1 MIKLPSIT
9 SNYGNFTDIIYIS
22 NKDYLFLGTDQ
33 GTIEVRSSLD
43 FSELAI
49 IEHVLDNEFG
59 EPIKIIDPVV
69 NLSSTHKQD
78 LVYAFFGTIAYC
90 ISVEELKIIQRVPI
104 SEQVVYGNI
113 GKKTG
118 EIGVV
123 TVSGYLSRWS
133 PQFVERI
140 SSMDFPFAISKC
152 ILLHDHNETR
162 IILIMPTGQLILA
175 NVDKDPYII
184 EYDYPDFSDL
194 YKYITF
200 TKTNNNYLLID
211 KGVLSIFSLNDKPS
225 IPNDFL
231 LGRSHIE
238 DQIRKFIK
246 FHTFDVS
253 RKKYIANFRLL
264 RQSHDRYLEEIKRLK
279 INNELYH
286 NYNLKDDG
294 KTINYA
300 INDLKSSNIEK
311 KTMARSV
318 IKKISSRHNVSPIFI
333 LFSHKNSSSKETI
346 IENALH
352 WEKKSQKINNN
363 LKKLIT
369 SSLLISFILLLS
381 SEFINDNPNH
391 LIFSTIT
398 ISVNFISMILINIY
412 HRRFKIPKIIDIKPI
427 LIILLILCI
436 MTTLNIVF

>member
-1 MIKLPSIT
+1 MTKLPSIT

-49 IEHVLDNEFG
+49 IEHVIDNEFG

-118 EIGVV
+118 EIGVI

-211 KGVLSIFSLNDKPS
+211 KGILSIFSLNDKPS

-238 DQIRKFIK
+238 DQIRKFV
-246 FHTFDVS
+246 HHG
-253 RKKYIANFRLL
+253 N
-264 RQSHDRYLEEIKRLK
+264 
-279 INNELYH
+279 
-286 NYNLKDDG
+286 
-294 KTINYA
+294 
-300 INDLKSSNIEK
+300 
-311 KTMARSV
+311 
-318 IKKISSRHNVSPIFI
+318 
-333 LFSHKNSSSKETI
+333 
-346 IENALH
+346 
-352 WEKKSQKINNN
+352 
-363 LKKLIT
+363 
-369 SSLLISFILLLS
+369 
-381 SEFINDNPNH
+381 
-391 LIFSTIT
+391 
-398 ISVNFISMILINIY
+398 
-412 HRRFKIPKIIDIKPI
+412 
-427 LIILLILCI
+427 
-436 MTTLNIVF
+436 